1 MQQLTVDTKRGSVME
16 VLLGLDIGD
25 VRIGVALSDE
35 LGVAAHP
42 LCTLTRKNRKVDL
55 IAISDLVSIHKVERV
70 VIGLPIS
77 LDGSIGPQAEK
88 IQNFAKRLA
97 QVIDIPIEFQDERF
111 TTAEAEDLLRALNKD
126 TKEQKELID
135 EVAAVIILT
144 DYLNQNKETE
154 STASTDK

>member
-1 MQQLTVDTKRGSVME
+1 ME
-16 VLLGLDIGD
+16 VLLGLDMGD
-25 VRIGVALSDE
+25 IRIGVALSDE

-88 IQNFAKRLA
+88 IQKFAKRLA
-97 QVIDIPIEFQDERF
+97 QVIDVPIEFQDERF
-111 TTAEAEDLLRALNKD
+111 TTAEAEEILRDLNKD
-126 TKEQKELID
+126 IEEQKELID

-144 DYLNQNKETE
+144 DYLNQNREME
-154 STASTDK
+154 STTSAEK

>member
-1 MQQLTVDTKRGSVME
+1 ME

-25 VRIGVALSDE
+25 IRIGVALSDE

-88 IQNFAKRLA
+88 VQNFAKRLA

-111 TTAEAEDLLRALNKD
+111 TTAEAEDLLRDLNKD
-126 TKEQKELID
+126 RKEQKELID
-135 EVAAVIILT
+135 EVAAVIILR
-144 DYLNQNKETE
+144 DYLNQNRETE
-154 STASTDK
+154 SIASTDK

>member
-1 MQQLTVDTKRGSVME
+1 ME

-25 VRIGVALSDE
+25 IRIGVALSDE

-70 VIGLPIS
+70 IIGLPIS

-97 QVIDIPIEFQDERF
+97 HVIDIPIEFQDERF
-111 TTAEAEDLLRALNKD
+111 TTAEAEDLLRELNKD

-144 DYLNQNKETE
+144 DYLNQNKE
-154 STASTDK
+154 

>member
-1 MQQLTVDTKRGSVME
+1 MA
-16 VLLGLDIGD
+16 VLLGLDVGD

-70 VIGLPIS
+70 IIGLPIS

-88 IQNFAKRLA
+88 VQKFAKRLGG
-97 QVIDIPIEFQDERF
+97 VIGIPIEFQDERF
-111 TTAEAEDLLRALNKD
+111 TTAEAEDILKELNKD
-126 TKEQKELID
+126 IEERKELID

-144 DYLNQNKETE
+144 DYLNQNEEITP
-154 STASTDK
+154 TATTDK

>member
-1 MQQLTVDTKRGSVME
+1 MA
-16 VLLGLDIGD
+16 VLLGLDVGD
-25 VRIGVALSDE
+25 IRIGVALSDE

-70 VIGLPIS
+70 IIGLPVS

-88 IQNFAKRLA
+88 VQKFAKRLGG
-97 QVIDIPIEFQDERF
+97 VIDIPIEFQDERF
-111 TTAEAEDLLRALNKD
+111 TTTEAEDILRELNKD
-126 TKEQKELID
+126 IEEKKELID

-144 DYLNQNKETE
+144 DYLNRNEEITP
-154 STASTDK
+154 TATTDK

>member
-1 MQQLTVDTKRGSVME
+1 ME

-25 VRIGVALSDE
+25 IRIGVALSDE
-35 LGVAAHP
+35 LGIAAHP

-70 VIGLPIS
+70 IIGLPIS

-88 IQNFAKRLA
+88 IQKFAKRLA
-97 QVIDIPIEFQDERF
+97 HVIDIPIEFQDERF
-111 TTAEAEDLLRALNKD
+111 TTAEAEEILRSLNKD
-126 TKEQKELID
+126 TEEQRERID

-144 DYLNQNKETE
+144 DYLNQDEETG
-154 STASTDK
+154 STTSTDE

>member
-1 MQQLTVDTKRGSVME
+1 ME

-25 VRIGVALSDE
+25 IRIGVALSDE

-55 IAISDLVSIHKVERV
+55 IAISDLVSIHQVGRV

-88 IQNFAKRLA
+88 VQKFAKRLG
-97 QVIDIPIEFQDERF
+97 QVIDVPIEFQDERF
-111 TTAEAEDLLRALNKD
+111 TTAEAEDILRDLNKD
-126 TKEQKELID
+126 TEEQKELID

-144 DYLNQNKETE
+144 DYLNQNQGTQSKGSTE
-154 STASTDK
+154 K

>member
-1 MQQLTVDTKRGSVME
+1 ME

>member
-1 MQQLTVDTKRGSVME
+1 ME

-25 VRIGVALSDE
+25 IRIGVALSDE

-55 IAISDLVSIHKVERV
+55 IAISDLVSIHKVKRV
-70 VIGLPIS
+70 IIGLPIS

-88 IQNFAKRLA
+88 IQKFAKRLA

-111 TTAEAEDLLRALNKD
+111 TTAEAEEILRDLNKD
-126 TKEQKELID
+126 REEQKELID

-144 DYLNQNKETE
+144 DYLNQNKGTE
-154 STASTDK
+154 STASTEK